1 MTDKPLRDRVTLV
14 SSDVLADDWATLTRH
29 TVDYERRDG
38 GHQRLTREIYERGD
52 SVAVLPYDGDRRTI
66 LPTRQLRLPAF
77 LRGDTEPMLE
87 ACAGALEN
95 ESPESCALREACEEL
110 GYALHDLKRVCMA
123 YSSPGSL
130 TERLWGYTARYS
142 PSDKVSGGGGA
153 RDEDEDI
160 EVVEMSLD
168 AAFDLIASGGIID
181 AKTILLIQHLRLIA
195 G

>member
-1 MTDKPLRDRVTLV
+1 MTDKALRDRVTLV

-29 TVDYERRDG
+29 TFDYERRDG

-66 LPTRQLRLPAF
+66 LLTRQLRLPAF

-87 ACAGALEN
+87 ACAGALQD
-95 ESPESCALREACEEL
+95 ESPETCALREAREEL
-110 GYALHDLKRVCMA
+110 GYALHDLERVCMA
-123 YSSPGSL
+123 YSSPGCL

-142 PSDKVSGGGGA
+142 PSDKVSEGGGA

-160 EVVEMSLD
+160 EVVEMALD

>member
-1 MTDKPLRDRVTLV
+1 
-14 SSDVLADDWATLTRH
+14 
-29 TVDYERRDG
+29 
-38 GHQRLTREIYERGD
+38 
-52 SVAVLPYDGDRRTI
+52 
-66 LPTRQLRLPAF
+66 
-77 LRGDTEPMLE
+77 
-87 ACAGALEN
+87 
-95 ESPESCALREACEEL
+95 
-110 GYALHDLKRVCMA
+110 MA